1 MSIVMILNKAGNLIF
16 FIWLEELQKRARSMT
31 CERITSN
38 ASAYPILVV
47 FSTDESAA
55 IQKTD
60 FTVWYLTT
68 ASANSKA

>member
-1 MSIVMILNKAGNLIF
+1 
-16 FIWLEELQKRARSMT
+16 MT